1 MLKKKY
7 LPVVAL
13 GAVMGSYAALSGEQ
27 PLAVAASDEAP
38 SAEVSA
44 VVSDT
49 VAVDSV
55 APSMAELKGEAASQ
69 LYKSVKFML
78 YEGELESN
86 IYPAALAAVHSAVE
100 ALELAE
106 TSAQRERAA
115 GILLDLDPL
124 MAQGAVFYSQQGDQH
139 RQSEFARTCIDVRI
153 HPMMT
158 DSGFEN
164 LESLMPQLLYSAA
177 YGASADGNTEDAK
190 KYLKLYLE
198 SGDTA
203 YRQNVVKYYGQA
215 CLATQDYAEGLRV
228 LSEGTECYP
237 TDMQMLMLALQTCLD
252 GGLTD
257 RMQPLLDKALALN
270 PNDEKLLNLQAR
282 LYERNGE
289 YGAAVDILN
298 RLIETHSDSLD
309 LHRSLATCYYNLG
322 ASHYNSSVMEDDEKV
337 ATRHRRQSKI
347 YFGSACSA
355 LGQVLANTPSD
366 MKFLTALAHTYASLG
381 EKEKFEE
388 TNRQIRAFGG
398 APVAFN
404 SMPSMLGDSN
414 NSAKGDGAGQDRGD
428 IPSFDE
434 FAAPYITAELG
445 EWARRGEFETVEE
458 YRRRMVGGDAE
469 RKYDT
474 LLKQAEKDYLDR
486 YASRLLLTDMKLN
499 PYDVEHETYR
509 IDTPYGETVIKVP
522 LKGKEAEAFKA
533 GWEAA
538 QLRAPRYMIRDGKVA
553 LASVTYVV
561 GGRKYVYSAAD
572 AADYSTPHVYV
583 DMQAILGYND
593 DDGTS
598 SGMLDGIFKDS
609 DVDINI
615 PVTSRKAAGAFALVI
630 ANEVYDKADN
640 VYGAMHDGA
649 TFSKYCVSTL
659 GIPQSNLIVVSNAT
673 GNQVRDALSS
683 LVRKVKGYGPE
694 AEVIVYYAGHGLPD
708 ESNGEAYMM
717 PVDANPLLVSTLIP
731 MKEIYSSLGD
741 LETAATSVF
750 VDACFSGTD
759 RTGEMINKA
768 RGVVYATRPAT
779 PEGNMFVLTA
789 ASSKETALPYT
800 EKYHGLF
807 TYWLLKKLQESKG
820 NATLRQ
826 IAEYVISN
834 VRRTAESVN
843 GKPQNPTVSTSGRM
857 AAEWDKKKLKP

>member
-1 MLKKKY
+1 
-7 LPVVAL
+7 
-13 GAVMGSYAALSGEQ
+13 MGSYAALSGQ
-27 PLAVAASDEAP
+27 SPTAAATAVGVPAVEA
-38 SAEVSA
+38 SA

-49 VAVDSV
+49 VATDSV
-55 APSMAELKGEAASQ
+55 TPTPAELKEEEAAQ
-69 LYKSVKFML
+69 LYKTVKFML

-86 IYPAALAAVHSAVE
+86 VYPAALAAEHSAME

-106 TSAQRERAA
+106 TVSQRERAS

-124 MAQGAVFYSQQGDQH
+124 MAQGAVYYSQQGDQR
-139 RQSEFARTCIDVRI
+139 RQSEYARACIDARV
-153 HPMMT
+153 HPMMS
-158 DSGFEN
+158 DSAFEN
-164 LESLMPQLLYSAA
+164 LEGLMPQLLYCAA
-177 YGASADGNTEDAK
+177 YGASAEGETEAAK
-190 KYLKLYLE
+190 RYLRLYLE
-198 SGDTA
+198 SGDKA

-228 LSEGTECYP
+228 LSEGSEHYP
-237 TDMQMLMLALQTCLD
+237 TDLQMLTLALQTCLD

-257 RMQPLLDKALALN
+257 SMQPLLDKALALN

-282 LYERNGE
+282 LYERNGD

-298 RLIETHSDSLD
+298 RLIETHSNSLD

-322 ASHYNSSVMEDDEKV
+322 ASHYNASVMEDDEKV
-337 ATRHRRQSKI
+337 STRHRRQSKI
-347 YFGSACSA
+347 YFGSAAGA

-398 APVAFN
+398 TPVTFN
-404 SMPSMLGDSN
+404 SMPRMLGDSN
-414 NSAKGDGAGQDRGD
+414 DGGAGNGAVAERGEA
-428 IPSFDE
+428 PSFDE
-434 FAAPYITAELG
+434 FAASYITAELG
-445 EWARRGEFETVEE
+445 EWARRGEFETFDD
-458 YRRRMVGGDAE
+458 YRQRMAGGDAE
-469 RKYDT
+469 RKYDA
-474 LLKQAEKDYLDR
+474 LLKQAEKDYLDK
-486 YASRLLLTDMKLN
+486 YASRLLLTDMKLH

-533 GWEAA
+533 GWDAA

-572 AADYSTPHVYV
+572 AADYSTPRVYV
-583 DMQAILGYND
+583 DMQAILGSGGSSET
-593 DDGTS
+593 GTS
-598 SGMLDGIFKDS
+598 VGPEKGIFKDS

-615 PVTSRKAAGAFALVI
+615 PVTSRKASGTFALVI
-630 ANEVYDKADN
+630 ANEIYAKADN
-640 VYGAMHDGA
+640 VYGAMHDGD
-649 TFSKYCVSTL
+649 TFSKYCLSTL

-673 GNQVRDALSS
+673 GNQVRDAMSS
-683 LVRKVKGYGPE
+683 LVRKVKGYGPD

-731 MKEIYSSLGD
+731 MKEIYSTLGD
-741 LETAATSVF
+741 VETAATSVF

-826 IAEYVISN
+826 IADYVISN

-857 AAEWDKKKLKP
+857 ASEWDKKKLKP